1 MRAGDAAL
9 GAAGGRIATL
19 AGAPMRY
26 GKPGFESPA
35 FAAWAKARP
44 SA

>member
-1 MRAGDAAL
+1 MLPAAV
-9 GAAGGRIATL
+9 GRIATL

-35 FAAWAKARP
+35 FAAWGKASP

>member
-1 MRAGDAAL
+1 MLR
-9 GAAGGRIATL
+9 AAGGRIATL

-26 GKPGFESPA
+26 DKPVFENPA
-35 FAAWAKARP
+35 FAAWGKASP